1 MSDVAIIGAGPAGL
15 MAAEVLSSR
24 GIQVTV
30 YDAMPSV
37 GRKFLLA
44 GIGGMNITHS
54 EALPEFLSRYEPC
67 SPILTECVRR
77 FDNRAVVAWIAALGL
92 QTFVGSSGRVFPTD
106 MKAAPLLRA
115 WLARLKSAGV
125 VFEMRHR
132 WTGWDESGALCF
144 STPAGER
151 RIQPVATVLALGGA
165 SWPRLGSDAAWC
177 DWLTAHGVA
186 LADFESANC
195 GFEVRWS
202 AHIIEKFVGS
212 AVKPVRLRVHAA
224 AGDVLFDK
232 QGELILTEHGIEGGV
247 VYAASRLLREQL
259 NARGTATVYLDL
271 LPQHTLEQVHSD
283 VAHPRGARSMS
294 SHLASRLGLKGVRA
308 ALLHEVLSKDDWGD
322 SSKVAQMIKALP
334 ITLHKAR
341 PIAEAISSAGGVAF
355 SELNGG
361 LMLDKIA
368 GVFCAGEM
376 LDWEAPTGGY
386 LLTACLATG
395 RVAGEAA
402 ANWLHQRQSQ
412 S

>member
-1 MSDVAIIGAGPAGL
+1 MAAVVGLNRFMFTAPVTAGL
-15 MAAEVLSSR
+15 PAATQA
-24 GIQVTV
+24 QVIEAV
-30 YDAMPSV
+30 
-37 GRKFLLA
+37 
-44 GIGGMNITHS
+44 ITSLRS
-54 EALPEFLSRYEPC
+54 ELC
-67 SPILTECVRR
+67 
-77 FDNRAVVAWIAALGL
+77 
-92 QTFVGSSGRVFPTD
+92 
-106 MKAAPLLRA
+106 
-115 WLARLKSAGV
+115 
-125 VFEMRHR
+125 
-132 WTGWDESGALCF
+132 DE
-144 STPAGER
+144 
-151 RIQPVATVLALGGA
+151 
-165 SWPRLGSDAAWC
+165 
-177 DWLTAHGVA
+177 HGVWQ
-186 LADFESANC
+186 ADY
-195 GFEVRWS
+195 
-202 AHIIEKFVGS
+202 
-212 AVKPVRLRVHAA
+212 VRLRVHAA

-259 NARGTATVYLDL
+259 NARGTATAYLDL

-395 RVAGEAA
+395 RVAGEGVVE
-402 ANWLHQRQSQ
+402 WLQ
-412 S
+412 